1 MTGEGGNELPRP
13 NIKDSGK
20 ENPHE
25 VFERTLETTRQV
37 MDGLVGFAT
46 QNGIN
51 PIRFSHIPKVF
62 GGEGHILLPPIAVMR
77 RELANAHGESDLNS
91 RTRALT
97 ARKTGEVFVPEE
109 QAGSLHD
116 VLHESIHRAA
126 WLRDRELG
134 LNTNTTNIANQLAD
148 GFGVSIDASG
158 GIDPQSEYIQRFS
171 ETDEDRAHLIKYF
184 TETLRTFTPRVTE
197 GLVEWATQRADG
209 IAKNSGIVIDM
220 NEEDNVYDYEI
231 QKLNK
236 VRIQLMEDEKLTANQ
251 VDAKLITA
259 ALTGDISDLMPYLSS
274 FI

>member
-1 MTGEGGNELPRP
+1 MTGEGGNEFPKFDV
-13 NIKDSGK
+13 KDTGK

-25 VFERTLETTRQV
+25 VFKRTLETTRQT

-46 QNGIN
+46 QNGIS
-51 PIRFSHIPKVF
+51 PIKFSHIPRVF
-62 GGEGHILLPPIAVMR
+62 GADGHILLPPIETMR
-77 RELANAHGESDLNS
+77 RELANAYGESDRTS

-109 QAGSLHD
+109 QAGSIHD

-134 LNTNTTNIANQLAD
+134 LNTNTTNIANQLAG

-158 GIDPQSEYIQRFS
+158 GIDPQSEYIQRFA

-184 TETLRTFTPRVTE
+184 TETLRTYTPRVTE
-197 GLVEWATQRADG
+197 GLVEWVTQRADS
-209 IAKNSGIVIDM
+209 IAKNSGIVTDM
-220 NEEDNVYDYEI
+220 HEDDNAYDYEI

-236 VRIQLMEDEKLTANQ
+236 VRTKFMEEEKLTQDQ

-259 ALTGDISDLMPYLSS
+259 ALTGDISELIPYLSS